1 RDKVN
6 TASTRIL
13 DFMIIR
19 YAEVLLSYAE
29 ALVELGEWDH
39 PDVLYYVN
47 MVRNRA
53 GMPNISLNKYN
64 SQEKM
69 RQLIRQERSVELAFE
84 GVHYFD
90 IRRWGTWKEVMNGTV
105 YGAVDP

>member
-1 RDKVN
+1 FR
-6 TASTRIL
+6 S
-13 DFMIIR
+13 
-19 YAEVLLSYAE
+19 
-29 ALVELGEWDH
+29 EWDH

-53 GMPNISLNKYN
+53 SMPNITLEKYD

-90 IRRWGTWKEVMNGTV
+90 IRRWGTWKDVMNGTV
-105 YGAVDP
+105 YGAVDPDTGRKIEVETRSTNRDRSEEHT